1 MNHTKMKKL
10 MLILGTIIAIVAAI
24 SIHTQAQNPTKMKLN
39 AGIITNKLQET
50 KTFYTNTLNFG
61 VVFENEFYVLL
72 HTPDHSAQLSFLLP
86 DHPSQQPL
94 FQPAFA
100 GKGVYLTIEVE
111 DVDAEYKRIKAL
123 GTPIGIEL
131 RDEPW
136 GDRHFAIVDPN
147 GVGIDIVTYTPQ
159 SK

>member
-1 MNHTKMKKL
+1 
-10 MLILGTIIAIVAAI
+10 MLILGTIIAMVAAI
-24 SIHTQAQNPTKMKLN
+24 FIQTQAQNPTKMKLN
-39 AGIITNKLQET
+39 AGIITTKLEET
-50 KTFYTNTLNFG
+50 KTFYTGTLNFG
-61 VVFENEFYVLL
+61 IAFENEFYVLL
-72 HTPDHSAQLSFLLP
+72 HTSDHSAQLSFLLP
-86 DHPSQQPL
+86 DHPSQQAL

-100 GKGVYLTIEVE
+100 GKGVYLTVEVE
-111 DVDAEYKRIKAL
+111 DVDAEYNRIKSL
-123 GTPIGIEL
+123 GIPIQIEL